1 MTPHPENRDITPP
14 AVTDDL
20 PPAVTDDLPPA
31 VTDDLPY
38 ETPSKNPDVEPPHT
52 RPSPQAAGGVAVGVG
67 SGCSPLRGERVCEND
82 FQNRIGDRGDG
93 LGGATAPVGAA
104 TEPTPRGGRASAATG
119 QLGPDTHA
127 VEVSRAAR
135 WEPPAGPAPQQGT
148 QDSAYRRAM
157 TGEEHTADTAT
168 GPLAA
173 CVGGENPQ
181 PLTDTHAG
189 GETASAGP
197 LGSMDAIVEDAAD
210 VDDDAAGGAAG
221 GFGPLGEPT
230 EAEQAVIDAEIM
242 PASSGFEEFWAA
254 YPRRVGKRRAQAEYM
269 KALRSGVSH
278 DVLVEG
284 ARRLAWSKRDLNQR
298 YIPHPEKWLAEG
310 RWDDEEFS
318 QVVDPVLRAT
328 ENGDDWMQ
336 DAMYNPD
343 SLLNQMGFG
352 LNPQIG
358 LRSSRQVADG
368 FMQQLA
374 QKRRDML

>member
-1 MTPHPENRDITPP
+1 MSPHSENRDITPP

-38 ETPSKNPDVEPPHT
+38 EPTSKNPHVEPPHT
-52 RPSPQAAGGVAVGVG
+52 SPSPTIRGGATVDPG
-67 SGCSPLRGERVCEND
+67 SGCSPLRGERVCENG
-82 FQNRIGDRGDG
+82 FQNLPGGRGDG
-93 LGGATAPVGAA
+93 LGGGVGPVGAPA
-104 TEPTPRGGRASAATG
+104 EPTPTGGPAG
-119 QLGPDTHA
+119 
-127 VEVSRAAR
+127 AAR
-135 WEPPAGPAPQQGT
+135 WEPQAGPAPQQGP

-157 TGEEHTADTAT
+157 TGEEHTTATPT

-173 CVGGENPQ
+173 SVGGGNPQ
-181 PLTDTHAG
+181 TVTNTHAG
-189 GETASAGP
+189 PETASMGP
-197 LGSMDAIVEDAAD
+197 LGAMDAIVEDDAGAD
-210 VDDDAAGGAAG
+210 ADGAGAVGAGG

-254 YPRRVGKRRAQAEYM
+254 YPRRVGKRRAQVEYV

-278 DVLVEG
+278 NALVEG

-298 YIPHPEKWLAEG
+298 YIPHPDKWLAEG

-318 QVVDPVLRAT
+318 QVGDPVLRAT

-352 LNPQIG
+352 LNPQID

-374 QKRRDML
+374 QKRRDMI

>member
-1 MTPHPENRDITPP
+1 MTPHPENRDIT
-14 AVTDDL
+14 

-52 RPSPQAAGGVAVGVG
+52 RPSPQAAGGVAVGAG

-82 FQNRIGDRGDG
+82 FQNLPGDRGDG
-93 LGGATAPVGAA
+93 LGGGVGSVGAA
-104 TEPTPRGGRASAATG
+104 AESTPRGGRVSSAMG
-119 QLGPDTHA
+119 PLGPDTA
-127 VEVSRAAR
+127 ANGAAGAAR

-157 TGEEHTADTAT
+157 TGEEHTADAPT

-173 CVGGENPQ
+173 SVGGENPH
-181 PLTDTHAG
+181 PVTDTHTG
-189 GETASAGP
+189 PETASAGL
-197 LGSMDAIVEDAAD
+197 LGTVDAIVED
-210 VDDDAAGGAAG
+210 DAEDRAGDAG

-230 EAEQAVIDAEIM
+230 AAEQAVIDAEIM
-242 PASSGFEEFWAA
+242 PASSGFEEFWAV
-254 YPRRVGKRRAQAEYM
+254 YPRRVGKRRAQAEYV

-278 DVLVEG
+278 NALVEG

-298 YIPHPEKWLAEG
+298 FIPHPDKWLAEG

-318 QVVDPVLRAT
+318 QLGDPVLRAT
-328 ENGDDWMQ
+328 ENDEDWMQ